1 MAPILNLDPA
11 EKLLRDCLA
20 DCAQTVPPLQIR
32 FAGGWVRDKLLG
44 IQSNDIDAALSTLS
58 GKDFGQVFLAFYEK
72 HGSKYKGTAK
82 ELDIGNTELHKIV
95 LVEEDAEKSKHLAV
109 AKMKLF
115 GLEVDLVNLR
125 TEVYASDSRTPV
137 VEMGTAEEDALRR
150 DATINALFY
159 NIHTDQVEDF
169 TGRGLED
176 MKKKIMRTPLDP
188 YQTFRDD
195 PLRVLRLIRFAA
207 RLDYS
212 IDPAAQ
218 LAMKSSEI
226 HQALKLKISRE
237 RVRIEIIKALEGPR
251 PAKALLYVHDLGLF
265 SSCFADP
272 ADSNPPSPQTL
283 PQTYS
288 HVGDILANDLLC
300 QGLQLH
306 QDSAS
311 LPWLLAAY
319 TPWASSQPE
328 AAARAIKEG
337 MKATV
342 REAKL
347 LTSAISNRGAISA
360 LVSQVAAP
368 NTPTTRGTIGMSL
381 RRWGSSWG
389 HQVLFAL
396 LCELQT
402 DPAAPRRRYGA
413 FLQHLQAIGLDGNRA
428 LDKKHLV
435 DGRRIKA
442 ILARGAKGG
451 PANKFAADLVME
463 WQLDHPDAAA
473 AEMEEC
479 ERMVR
484 RRREDILSWEVR
496 ALEGKAAAA
505 TATARK
511 RSVDES
517 GI

>member
-1 MAPILNLDPA
+1 MAPTLSLDPP
-11 EKLLRDCLA
+11 EKLLKDCLA
-20 DCAQTVPPLQIR
+20 DCAQTIPPLQIR

-58 GKDFGQVFLAFYEK
+58 GKDFGKIFQKFYEQ
-72 HGSKYKGTAK
+72 HGAKYKETARD
-82 ELDIGNTELHKIV
+82 LGIGNTELNKIV

-137 VEMGTAEEDALRR
+137 VQMGTAEEDALRR

-159 NIHTDQVEDF
+159 NIHTEQLEDF
-169 TGRGLED
+169 TGKGLDD
-176 MKKKIMRTPLDP
+176 MKNKLMRTPLDP

-207 RLDYS
+207 RLDYN

-218 LAMKSSEI
+218 MAMKSPEI

-237 RVRIEIIKALEGPR
+237 RVRAEITKALDGPR
-251 PAKALLYVHDLGLF
+251 PAKALLYIHDLGLF

-272 ADSNPPSPQTL
+272 AESNPPSPQNL
-283 PQTYS
+283 PETYS
-288 HVGDILANDLLC
+288 HLGEILANDPLN

-306 QDSAS
+306 QDSAAV
-311 LPWLLAAY
+311 PWLLAAY
-319 TPWASSQPE
+319 TPWASSKPE
-328 AAARAIKEG
+328 DAALAIKEG

-347 LTSAISNRGAISA
+347 LTSAITNRRAISA
-360 LVSQVAAP
+360 LVSQVSTP
-368 NTPTTRGTIGMSL
+368 DNTTTRGTIGMSL
-381 RRWGSSWG
+381 RRWGASWG

-402 DPAAPRRRYGA
+402 DPAAPLRRYEA
-413 FLQHLQAIGLDGNRA
+413 FLHRLGELGLDGTKA
-428 LDKKHLV
+428 LDEKHVV
-435 DGRRIKA
+435 DGRKIKE
-442 ILARGAKGG
+442 ILARGDKGG

-463 WQLDHPDAAA
+463 WQFDHPRAQV
-473 AEMEEC
+473 EEC
-479 ERMVR
+479 EEMVR
-484 RRREDILSWEVR
+484 RRRDEILGCEAR
-496 ALEGKAAAA
+496 MLEGKGGVA
-505 TATARK
+505 ARK
-511 RSVDES
+511 RSLEE
-517 GI
+517 

>member
-1 MAPILNLDPA
+1 MTPTLSLDPP

-44 IQSNDIDAALSTLS
+44 IRSNDIDAALSTLS
-58 GKDFGQVFLAFYEK
+58 GKDFGQVFLEFYEK
-72 HGSKYKGTAK
+72 HGTKYKETAN
-82 ELDIGNTELHKIV
+82 ELHIGNTELNKIV

-176 MKKKIMRTPLDP
+176 MKNKIMRTPLDP

-207 RLDYS
+207 RFDYN

-218 LAMKSSEI
+218 TAMKSPEI

-251 PAKALLYVHDLGLF
+251 PAKALLYIHNLGLF

-272 ADSNPPSPQTL
+272 ADSNPPSPPPNLL

-288 HVGDILANDLLC
+288 HLSEILANDLLSH
-300 QGLQLH
+300 GLQLH

-319 TPWASSQPE
+319 TPWASAKPE
-328 AAARAIKEG
+328 DAARAIKEG
-337 MKATV
+337 LKATV

-347 LTSAISNRGAISA
+347 LTSAISNRPAISA
-360 LVSQVAAP
+360 LVSHVAKP
-368 NTPTTRGTIGMSL
+368 DTPTTRSTIGMSL
-381 RRWGSSWG
+381 RRWGPFWG

-396 LCELQT
+396 LVELQT
-402 DPAAPRRRYGA
+402 NSSSTTPLHHYEA
-413 FLQHLQAIGLDGNRA
+413 FLQHLQAIGLDGTKA
-428 LDKKHLV
+428 LDEKHLI

-442 ILARGAKGG
+442 LLDRGAKGG

-463 WQLDHPDAAA
+463 WQFDHPGAGAR
-473 AEMEEC
+473 EVEEC
-479 ERMVR
+479 ESMVR
-484 RRREDILSWEVR
+484 RRREEILGWEVSL
-496 ALEGKAAAA
+496 LEGKGKAG
-505 TATARK
+505 RK
-511 RSVDES
+511 RSVHES
-517 GI
+517 GE